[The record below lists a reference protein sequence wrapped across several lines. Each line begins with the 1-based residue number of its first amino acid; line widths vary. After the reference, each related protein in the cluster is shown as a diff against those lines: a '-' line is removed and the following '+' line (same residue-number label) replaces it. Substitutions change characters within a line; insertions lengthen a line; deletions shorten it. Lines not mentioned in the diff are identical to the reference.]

1 MIMYINFYISKFVL
15 FCTNGHC
22 QDFVRKHRTCR
33 FLHSNSKFL
42 EYFYQFKKQFLM
54 FIIYSGCI
62 FFYSDFHFKKSMGEA
77 DRCRVYSH
85 CRHLCLYIS
94 QQICSAQDYKTKNL
108 THYILILQG
117 YFLITFCLFIAEIQL
132 PDHFVPFK
140 EVSKLKALEN
150 LSLVLKL
157 ENKEI
162 KLCFQAMCNPEGCQ
176 SEL

>member
-1 MIMYINFYISKFVL
+1 
-15 FCTNGHC
+15 
-22 QDFVRKHRTCR
+22 
-33 FLHSNSKFL
+33 
-42 EYFYQFKKQFLM
+42 
-54 FIIYSGCI
+54 
-62 FFYSDFHFKKSMGEA
+62 
-77 DRCRVYSH
+77 
-85 CRHLCLYIS
+85 
-94 QQICSAQDYKTKNL
+94 
-108 THYILILQG
+108 
-117 YFLITFCLFIAEIQL
+117 L